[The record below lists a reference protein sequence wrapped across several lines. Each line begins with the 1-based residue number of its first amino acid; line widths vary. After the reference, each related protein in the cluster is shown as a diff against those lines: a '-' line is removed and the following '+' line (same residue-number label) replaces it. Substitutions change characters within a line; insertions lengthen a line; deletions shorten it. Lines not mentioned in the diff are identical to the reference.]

1 MKRRHFLSGLAIAP
15 FVACAPN
22 VITKTKPRFAVTMD
36 DFGLSFDK
44 VLSPAVRNERI
55 LETFAKHNHKA
66 AGFVTGRFVDSVLGG
81 AVVQSWSDASH
92 LIGNH
97 TYSHMNSS
105 ETPAEIVKADILQ
118 NHKFLS
124 GFATYKKIFRFPF
137 LAEGGTPEK
146 VTLYR
151 DFLKREGFQNAAVT
165 IDSIDWYTTSRLEKR
180 LQENENAD
188 TTAYRDY
195 YVKAVLEMSQHFQN
209 LAEAL
214 GYGSL
219 PHSMLMHHNV
229 LNGLYLNDVLKA
241 MKAEGWDLMDAA
253 DVFEHPFYKLEPE
266 TPNRGRSQLSVLAQE
281 KGLNVSGFP
290 QAYSGFGEKTMDA
303 LGL

>member
-1 MKRRHFLSGLAIAP
+1 MKRRHFLSVLAATP

-22 VITKTKPRFAVTMD
+22 VITKTKPRFAITMD
-36 DFGLSFDK
+36 DFGLDFDK
-44 VLSPAVRNERI
+44 VLPPVVRNERI

-66 AGFVTGRFVDSVLGG
+66 AGFVTGRNVHTELGEK
-81 AVVQSWSDASH
+81 VVQSWSDAGH

-97 TYSHMNSS
+97 TYSHMNSTNT
-105 ETPAEIVKADILQ
+105 EAKIVKEDILR
-118 NHKFLS
+118 NDGFLS
-124 GFATYKKIFRFPF
+124 EYTGYKKIFRFPF

-146 VTLYR
+146 VALYR

-180 LQENENAD
+180 LAENEQAD

-195 YVKAVLEMSQHFQN
+195 YVKAVLEMSRHFQN
-209 LAEAL
+209 LAEAV
-214 GYGSL
+214 GYTSL

-229 LNGLYLNDVLKA
+229 LNGLYLDDVLKA
-241 MKAEGWDLMDAA
+241 LKAEGWDLMDAA

-266 TPNRGRSQLSVLAQE
+266 TPNRGRSQLSVLALE
-281 KGLNVSGFP
+281 KGLDTSGFP
-290 QAYSGFGEKTMDA
+290 QAYRGFGEKTMDA